1 MTPFHK
7 FIQPPQCIQPPQ
19 STPPLPP
26 RWIHPPRYERR
37 WIRSDHCRA
46 SSTPTLWA
54 SRSMRVQRTW
64 CPQRHV
70 PACSST
76 FVRTFESGRTRHVP
90 FLPPSVCLSF
100 SPISPTC
107 HTRISPIYIY
117 PVYITGSPA
126 MCYRLVFRFFYRVF
140 FIRRQTPFSPYGA
153 PRFPTMS
160 EISSLFSF
168 FYLFQERVGGHV
180 TVVWSASVERP
191 SALELSTGVELNSEI
206 WGKGVCD
213 IWENGGWRGGIQ
225 TEDKNWVKPR
235 ICDRTHVTL
244 VFICSHMAHAPR
256 LLLHITSDVLCALSP
271 VEPLS

>member
-1 MTPFHK
+1 MDQ
-7 FIQPPQCIQPPQ
+7 IR
-19 STPPLPP
+19 PLPGVFYADFVGESQHAGATHVVP
-26 RWIHPPRYERR
+26 TAP
-37 WIRSDHCRA
+37 RA
-46 SSTPTLWA
+46 SLLEHLRADIREWKDK
-54 SRSMRVQRTW
+54 
-64 CPQRHV
+64 
-70 PACSST
+70 ACAFSS
-76 FVRTFESGRTRHVP
+76 P
-90 FLPPSVCLSF
+90 VCLSLIL

-107 HTRISPIYIY
+107 HTRICPIYIY

-244 VFICSHMAHAPR
+244 VFICSHMSHAPR
-256 LLLHITSDVLCALSP
+256 LLLHITSDVCSLTC
-271 VEPLS
+271 